1 MQKWKR
7 RAIGIKRLKRM
18 GLSREAI
25 AKKIQEFKALW
36 NPAKEK
42 VLEQVQPTISSVK
55 EAVLEQGNVQI
66 GLWVKWWTS
75 FTRWLDVMWLKI
87 TRR

>member
-7 RAIGIKRLKRM
+7 RTIGIKRLKRM

-25 AKKIQEFKALW
+25 AKKIQEFKMLW
-36 NPAKEK
+36 NPVKEK

-66 GLWVKWWTS
+66 SNWAKLWTS
-75 FTRWLDVMWLKI
+75 FTRWLDVM
-87 TRR
+87 